1 MTVVIDDPLIAG
13 MAIRRTLPLHES
25 SRRLRELYPECPRV
39 YGVAVM
45 GDLSRRRWWPLA
57 DALATDRLQAMFDIA
72 SEETDSRAAVAQQL
86 AATLAHVVVGR
97 VIPLLVLE
105 GRAWD
110 TGLENLWVHV
120 DSEGAID
127 WVGVVDPTLRALPD
141 DAFFGNRA
149 SMRVGNS
156 VRDGI
161 VALPSEAALTTWV
174 AHRSHRALGPL
185 FTKLAEISCG
195 AMSIAAM
202 WHIVGTA
209 VVSASTQIPLLANSS
224 ELTSM
229 RRGQAVLDALVGF
242 GLPVRGTSR
251 MTAGKVLL
259 N

>member
-1 MTVVIDDPLIAG
+1 MTVVIDDPLIAR
-13 MAIRRTLPLHES
+13 MAIDRTLPLHES

-45 GDLSRRRWWPLA
+45 RDLSRRRWWPLA
-57 DALATDRLQAMFDIA
+57 DALATDRLRAMFDA
-72 SEETDSRAAVAQQL
+72 AAAETDNCVAVAHQL
-86 AATLAHVVVGR
+86 AATLAHVVIGR
-97 VIPLLVLE
+97 VVPLLVLE

-141 DAFFGNRA
+141 DPHVRA
-149 SMRVGNS
+149 GAGAAVDR
-156 VRDGI
+156 I
-161 VALPSEAALTTWV
+161 VALPNEAALTTWV
-174 AHRSHRALGPL
+174 AHRSHRSLEPL
-185 FTKLAEISCG
+185 FDRLVEVSG
-195 AMSIAAM
+195 GVMSRAAM
-202 WHIVGTA
+202 WHVVGTA
-209 VVSASTQIPLLANSS
+209 VVSAATQVPLLAGSS

-242 GLPVRGTSR
+242 GAPVRGVR
-251 MTAGKVLL
+251 RACVGKALL

>member
-1 MTVVIDDPLIAG
+1 MTVVVDDPLISR
-13 MAIRRTLPLHES
+13 MSISRTLPLHDS

-45 GDLSRRRWWPLA
+45 SDLSRRRWWPLT
-57 DALATDRLQAMFDIA
+57 DVLTTDRLQAMFDA
-72 SEETDSRAAVAQQL
+72 AAAETDNSVAVTHQL
-86 AATLAHVVVGR
+86 AATLAHVVIGR
-97 VIPLLVLE
+97 VVPLLALE

-141 DAFFGNRA
+141 DPHFA
-149 SMRVGNS
+149 SHSGLRQRNAGQD
-156 VRDGI
+156 RI

-174 AHRSHRALGPL
+174 AHRSHRSLKPL
-185 FTKLAEISCG
+185 FDKLVDVSRG
-195 AMSIAAM
+195 AMSVAAM

-209 VVSASTQIPLLANSS
+209 VVSAATQIPLLAGSS
-224 ELTSM
+224 ELVSM

-242 GLPVRGTSR
+242 GAPVRGSSR
-251 MTAGKVLL
+251 PAATKALL

>member
-1 MTVVIDDPLIAG
+1 MTVLIEDPLIAG
-13 MAIRRTLPLHES
+13 MAIERTLPLHES

-39 YGVAVM
+39 YGVAVV

-57 DALATDRLQAMFDIA
+57 EALSADRLQGMFDA
-72 SEETDSRAAVAQQL
+72 AMEETGNRAAVAQQL
-86 AATLAHVVVGR
+86 AATFIHVVVGR
-97 VIPLLVLE
+97 VVPLLVLE

-127 WVGVVDPTLRALPD
+127 WVGVVDPTLRGLPED
-141 DAFFGNRA
+141 PHYCG
-149 SMRVGNS
+149 RVARFTS
-156 VRDGI
+156 ACRDGI

-174 AHRSHRALGPL
+174 AHRSHRALEPL
-185 FTKLAEISCG
+185 FSRLVDISDG

-202 WHIVGTA
+202 WHMVGAA
-209 VVSASTQIPLLANSS
+209 VVGAATQVPLLAGSS
-224 ELTSM
+224 EVVSM

-242 GLPVRGTSR
+242 GLPVRGSGR
-251 MTAGKVLL
+251 AGKVLL

>member
-1 MTVVIDDPLIAG
+1 MSVVIDDPLIAG

-57 DALATDRLQAMFDIA
+57 EATTTDRLRTMFDIA
-72 SEETDSRAAVAQQL
+72 AEETGSRAAVAQQL
-86 AATLAHVVVGR
+86 AATLTHVVVGR
-97 VIPLLVLE
+97 VVPLLVLE

-127 WVGVVDPTLRALPD
+127 WVGVVDPKLRALPD
-141 DAFFGNRA
+141 DPALHH
-149 SMRVGNS
+149 
-156 VRDGI
+156 DGI

-174 AHRSHRALGPL
+174 AHRSHRSLDPL
-185 FTKLAEISCG
+185 FTRLYDVCG
-195 AMSIAAM
+195 GAVSVSSM
-202 WHIVGTA
+202 WHIVGAA
-209 VVSASTQIPLLANSS
+209 VVSAAAQVPLLAGSS

-229 RRGQAVLDALVGF
+229 RRAQAVLDALVGF
-242 GLPVRGTSR
+242 GLPVRGTTR
-251 MTAGKVLL
+251 ITARKNLL

>member
-1 MTVVIDDPLIAG
+1 MTVVIEDPLIAG
-13 MAIRRTLPLHES
+13 MAIRQTLPLHES

-57 DALATDRLQAMFDIA
+57 DAVTSDRLRAMFDIA
-72 SEETDSRAAVAQQL
+72 AEETDSRAAVARQL

-97 VIPLLVLE
+97 VVPLLVLE

-127 WVGVVDPTLRALPD
+127 WVGVVDPKLRALPD
-141 DAFFGNRA
+141 DPALHY
-149 SMRVGNS
+149 
-156 VRDGI
+156 DGI

-174 AHRSHRALGPL
+174 AHRSHRALQPL
-185 FTKLAEISCG
+185 FTRLYDICGG
-195 AMSIAAM
+195 AMSVASM
-202 WHIVGTA
+202 WHVVGGA
-209 VVSASTQIPLLANSS
+209 VVSAATQVPLLAGSS
-224 ELTSM
+224 EVTSM
-229 RRGQAVLDALVGF
+229 RRAQAVLDALVGF
-242 GLPVRGTSR
+242 GLPVRGATR
-251 MTAGKVLL
+251 IAARKALL